1 MPNRA
6 ELSSARFVVSLQ
18 QEGYNYVTM
27 PDLFDGNIEGMEP
40 LAERMRP
47 RDFADFFGQEEIVG
61 KGKPLRSTIEND
73 DLRSVILWGPP
84 GSGKTTLARII
95 AEKTKAFFRP
105 FSAATSGVPELRKII
120 EEATRRLKFEK
131 RKTILFVDEIH
142 RFNKAQQDAF
152 LPSVENGTII
162 LIGAT
167 TENPSFEINSPL
179 LSRSLVLV
187 LKPLT
192 DGALGKIIRRAL
204 TDGDYGLGKRGAKL
218 DPDAMQ
224 VLIGF
229 ADGDAR
235 VALNALEF
243 IVLSAPD
250 ILFSNSRELENKT
263 MDKSATKDVKITTK
277 MVEEALQKKAI
288 RYDKN
293 GEEHYNVISA
303 FIKSM
308 RDSDPDGALYWLAR
322 MIEGG
327 ENPRFIARRMIV
339 FASEDIGNALPTA
352 LVVAIAVAEAVE
364 HVGMPE
370 AGINLAHGATYLA
383 SAPKSNAS
391 YKGLLAALE
400 DAKEHGALPVPLH
413 LRNAVTNLMKEL
425 GYHKGY
431 KYAHDFKN
439 AKVDQQHLPDKLKGS
454 KYYRPPSAGGT
465 KMQLLK
471 KRGSKNA

>member
-1 MPNRA
+1 M
-6 ELSSARFVVSLQ
+6 
-18 QEGYNYVTM
+18 
-27 PDLFDGNIEGMEP
+27 DLFDENTKGLEP

-61 KGKPLRSTIEND
+61 KGKPLRSAIESD
-73 DLRSVILWGPP
+73 ELRSVILWGPP

-95 AEKTKAFFRP
+95 AEKTKAFFKP

-120 EEATRRLKFEK
+120 EEAAKRLKFEK

-187 LKPLT
+187 LKSLT
-192 DGALGKIIRRAL
+192 DEALEKIIERAL
-204 TDGDYGLGKRGAKL
+204 ADETFGLGRRGARL
-218 DPDAMQ
+218 DGEAMCAI
-224 VLIGF
+224 IGF

-243 IVLSAPD
+243 IVLSTPSV
-250 ILFSNSRELENKT
+250 LFSNSRELENKT
-263 MDKSATKDVKITTK
+263 TGKGAAKDIKITKK

-288 RYDKN
+288 RYDKK

-308 RDSDPDGALYWLAR
+308 RDSDPDGVLYWLAR

-327 ENPRFIARRMIV
+327 ENPRFIARRMII

-391 YKGLLAALE
+391 YKGLLAALA
-400 DAKEHGALPVPLH
+400 DAKEFGALPVPLH

-431 KYAHDFKN
+431 KYAHDFKD
-439 AKVDQQHLPDKLKGS
+439 AKVLQEHLPEKLRGRRYYNPS
-454 KYYRPPSAGGT
+454 KTAAST
-465 KMQLLK
+465 KAPVLK
-471 KRGSKNA
+471 SRRAEIKKTS